1 MGQLWSP
8 ILMMIN
14 VRLEIDNEQCLKLKL
29 NQITKKF
36 QTLLHNEEITTL
48 ANFTKFRF
56 TNILIN

>member
-8 ILMMIN
+8 ILMIN

-29 NQITKKF
+29 NQITKKVR
-36 QTLLHNEEITTL
+36 TLLHKEEITTL
-48 ANFTKFRF
+48 ANFIKFRF